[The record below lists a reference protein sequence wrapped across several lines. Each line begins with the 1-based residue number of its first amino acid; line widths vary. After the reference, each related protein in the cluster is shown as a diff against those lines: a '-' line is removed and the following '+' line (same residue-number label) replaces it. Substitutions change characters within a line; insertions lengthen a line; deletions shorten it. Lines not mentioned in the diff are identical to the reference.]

1 MRSRVIALWV
11 LCLLAMGSLAGVWW
25 LKNKPEL
32 PPAPS
37 VASSAPSIG
46 QFIPTDPPRPAPDV
60 SMTDKDGAAV
70 TLGDFRGR
78 VILVNLWATWCI
90 PCVEEMPALDRLEAR
105 QGGKDFAVVAISED
119 RGGNRAVE
127 PFLAKLGLSKLT
139 SYLDPKSAA
148 SGAFQVRG
156 LPTSI
161 LIDRD
166 GLEVGRTEGGMAW
179 DGVAALALIERQLSK
194 PRSGP

>member
-1 MRSRVIALWV
+1 
-11 LCLLAMGSLAGVWW
+11 
-25 LKNKPEL
+25 
-32 PPAPS
+32 
-37 VASSAPSIG
+37 
-46 QFIPTDPPRPAPDV
+46 
-60 SMTDKDGAAV
+60 MTDKDGAAV

-78 VILVNLWATWCI
+78 VILVNLGATWCI